1 MVDQNV
7 ASWNGV
13 VRWLRPIEQL
23 QRAARRSPGNT
34 EAKRLTA
41 NRSTSVATWP
51 RVNHQRPRARE
62 PARAA
67 PDRIMRATSVAIK
80 PGTRIGVYEIVCSLG
95 VGGMGEVYRARDTK
109 LKRDVAVKVL
119 PAAFADDVD
128 RVARLTREARLLAS
142 LNHPH
147 IGTIYGFEDGGNLP
161 ALVLELVDGETLDDR
176 LFRGPLPLSEALAI
190 AEKIAD
196 ALDAAHAAGIVHRD
210 LKPSNIKITR
220 DDVVKV
226 LDFGLAKAATSE
238 GLAPDLSTSPTV
250 TSDGTKAGVI
260 LGTAAYMS
268 PEQARGKAVDKR
280 TDVWAFGCV
289 LYQMLTGR
297 RAFRGET
304 ASDTIAAILEREAD
318 WTALP
323 AETPAAIRRLLQR
336 CLEKDPR
343 RRFRDIGDVRHWLD
357 DWASREP
364 GVDATAVSQQRGL
377 AWLLGGIALA
387 SATVAAWL
395 FWVSPMDAPARN
407 VQLQQLT
414 DFVGMEESPV
424 ISPDGKTVA
433 FVARAGGKR
442 QIWVRLLA
450 GGAPLQITRDDVDHE
465 HPRWAPD
472 SSALIYFVP
481 SATPGEHGTIW
492 EIAALGGEPR
502 RLTTALSGGDLSH
515 DGRRIALFK
524 FEGTRIALVVV
535 TRDGSVV
542 EQVKPMLFD
551 SSYEYPRWSPD
562 DRWIAFQRD
571 NLATIFDER
580 VLVVATAPDGV
591 AREIA
596 RSANLSGLAWLPDGS
611 GVVYSSSTGSTVLYP
626 PLFNLRAVERDGTG
640 DRQLTF
646 GDVSYVEPDV
656 HISGMVTVSRIRMQ
670 SDVWKFPVNGP
681 PAENTRRG
689 VRITHQ
695 TGRAQTP
702 AVSPDESEVVYLS
715 DSGGHGNLW
724 IAKTDGSG
732 VRQITFERDPAISVG
747 VPVWSPTGNEIVF
760 IVTRPGMTG
769 LSIINRDGSGLR
781 QLVAS
786 GISASWSADGRWVY
800 YSRTTNAGICVEKVA
815 VDGGPA
821 ISVRCG
827 NVNASAPTPDGSALY
842 FVSLLIK
849 SNGIVDH
856 EIGRARPENG
866 PSDVLARV
874 TGSRV
879 PVNRRYFVPVLSPD
893 GQWLA
898 VPLSDGATSNIWV
911 QPTSGEAMRPLT
923 DFGDRSVVIARR
935 VSWSPDSK
943 YLYAAVAD
951 TDADII
957 LLAGL
962 LR

>member
-1 MVDQNV
+1 
-7 ASWNGV
+7 
-13 VRWLRPIEQL
+13 
-23 QRAARRSPGNT
+23 
-34 EAKRLTA
+34 
-41 NRSTSVATWP
+41 
-51 RVNHQRPRARE
+51 
-62 PARAA
+62 
-67 PDRIMRATSVAIK
+67 VAIK
-80 PGTRIGVYEIVCSLG
+80 PGTRIGVYEILGSLG
-95 VGGMGEVYRARDTK
+95 AGGMGEVYRARDTK
-109 LKRDVAVKVL
+109 LHREVALKVL
-119 PAAFADDVD
+119 PPAFTEDAE
-128 RVARLTREARLLAS
+128 RVTRFTREARVLAS

-147 IGTIYGFEDGGNLP
+147 IGTIYGFEEGGHVP
-161 ALVLELVDGETLDDR
+161 ALVLELVDGQTLDDR
-176 LFRGPLPLSEALAI
+176 LMRSPLPLTEAVTVAQQ
-190 AEKIAD
+190 IAD
-196 ALDAAHAAGIVHRD
+196 ALDAAHGAGIVHRD
-210 LKPSNIKITR
+210 LKPSNIKITP
-220 DDVVKV
+220 DGVVKV
-226 LDFGLAKAATSE
+226 LDFGLAKAAASEAFTSD
-238 GLAPDLSTSPTV
+238 PWRSSTV
-250 TSDGTKAGVI
+250 TIDETKAGVI
-260 LGTAAYMS
+260 LGTVAYMS

-280 TDVWAFGCV
+280 TDIWAFGCV
-289 LYQMLTGR
+289 LFQMLTGH

-318 WTALP
+318 WTELP
-323 AETPAAIRRLLQR
+323 AGTPDAIRRLLRR

-343 RRFRDIGDVRHWLD
+343 RRLRDIGDVRYWLD
-357 DWASREP
+357 DVESR
-364 GVDATAVSQQRGL
+364 TAGAAPVPRQRGL
-377 AWLLGGIALA
+377 VWVLGGVTLLLA
-387 SATVAAWL
+387 GVAGWL
-395 FWVSPMDAPARN
+395 FWVSPTDAPARD

-414 DFVGMEESPV
+414 DFVGMEESPA

-450 GGAPLQITRDDVDHE
+450 GGAPLQITRDNVDHE
-465 HPRWAPD
+465 QPRWAPD

-502 RLTTALSGGDLSH
+502 RLASALSGGDVSH

-524 FEGTRIALVVV
+524 FEGTQIALVVV
-535 TRDGSVV
+535 TRDGSVA

-580 VLVVATAPDGV
+580 VLIVPTASGGD
-591 AREIA
+591 AKEIA

-611 GVVYSSSTGSTVLYP
+611 GIVYSSSAGSTVLYP

-656 HISGMVTVSRIRMQ
+656 HSSGLVTVSRIRMQ
-670 SDVWKFPVNGP
+670 SDVWKFPINGT

-732 VRQITFERDPAISVG
+732 VRQITFERDPEISVG
-747 VPVWSPTGNEIVF
+747 VPVWSPTGNEIVY

-781 QLVAS
+781 QLVPS
-786 GISASWSADGRWVY
+786 GISASWSGDGRSVY
-800 YSRTTNAGICVEKVA
+800 YSRTTDAGICVEKVPIA
-815 VDGGPA
+815 GGPP

-827 NVNASAPTPDGSALY
+827 NANASAPTPDGSALY

-866 PSDVLARV
+866 PSEVLGRV

-893 GQWLA
+893 GQWLT

-911 QPTSGEAMRPLT
+911 QPTSGDAMRPLT
-923 DFGDRSVVIARR
+923 DFGERSVVISRR

-951 TDADII
+951 TDADIV